1 MKNTKKKLNSQS
13 KIVKASFSGS
23 NITKYSGLNTVA
35 KYMNRQNIVK
45 VFGKSFPTV
54 WHNATKFGINQIL
67 LAITLSSI
75 SGISR
80 ICKIAAF
87 SGDGLVKALLKLDK
101 AINENAISVTLKN
114 LGQSGARKLQ
124 MLLLSKNARWLH
136 ESGLESITLDA
147 DSTVKS
153 VCGNQEG
160 AEKGFN
166 TTKKGAKSYHPLLV
180 FVSEMK
186 LLYHTWFRT
195 GSAYTANGIVDFLKE
210 VKASLPKNIAKV
222 FFRADSGFFSGGLFD
237 LLESFN
243 WDYLVKVKLKNLEKL
258 LQLQTWL
265 EIKGKKDVAICE
277 FIYTAKGWSKPRML
291 KAMRSVKEYAHVSY
305 LGQKQIVP
313 VYQYVCYASGYDMTT
328 IELHELYKQ
337 RSTSETW
344 IEQVKGHTMAGS
356 TLTDDFWA
364 NDILWQLSISAYN
377 ISVMMRQKKNKFKQQ
392 EHRSFID
399 WFIAVPAK
407 ITISGHQIEL
417 KMYEHHFYK
426 DAWEELDRLIEAA

>member
-1 MKNTKKKLNSQS
+1 MKNTKKKLKNQS
-13 KIVKASFSGS
+13 KVVKSSFTGS

-35 KYMNRQNIVK
+35 KYMNRQNIIRSISS
-45 VFGKSFPTV
+45 SFPTE
-54 WHNATKFGINQIL
+54 WHNATKFGVNQAL
-67 LAITLSSI
+67 LAITLASI
-75 SGISR
+75 SGINR
-80 ICKIAAF
+80 INRIAVF

-101 AINENAISVTLKN
+101 AINENAISATLKN

-124 MLLLSKNARWLH
+124 MLLLSKNARWLV

-166 TTKKGAKSYHPLLV
+166 TTKRGANSYHPLLV

-195 GSAYTANGIVDFLKE
+195 GSAYTANGIIEFLKE
-210 VKASLPKNIAKV
+210 VQSSLPRTVRKV
-222 FFRADSGFFSGGLFD
+222 FFRADSGFFSGNLFD
-237 LLESFN
+237 LLESYS
-243 WDYLVKVKLKNLEKL
+243 WDYLVKVKLKNLESL
-258 LQLQTWL
+258 LKAQDWTDV
-265 EIKGKKDVAICE
+265 EDSKDVAICE
-277 FIYTAKGWSKPRML
+277 FIYQAASWQHTRVL
-291 KAMRSVKEYAHVSY
+291 KAMRTVKEYVEVSY
-305 LGQKQIVP
+305 LGEITMVP
-313 VYQYVCYASGYDMTT
+313 VYQYVCYVSSYDMDAV
-328 IELHELYKQ
+328 ELHELYKQ

-344 IEQVKGHTMAGS
+344 IEQVKGHAMAGG
-356 TLTDDFWA
+356 TITNDFWA
-364 NDILWQLSISAYN
+364 NDILWQLSVFAYN
-377 ISVMMRQKKNKFKQQ
+377 ISVMMRQKKDKYKRQ

-399 WFIAVPAK
+399 WFISVPAK
-407 ITISGHQIEL
+407 ITRSGHQIEL

>member
-13 KIVKASFSGS
+13 KIVKASFTGS

-35 KYMNRQNIVK
+35 KYMNRQNIIK
-45 VFGKSFPTV
+45 VFSKSFPTV

-67 LAITLSSI
+67 IAITLSSI

-80 ICKIAAF
+80 ICRIAIF

-101 AINENAISVTLKN
+101 AINENAISATLKN

-124 MLLLSKNARWLH
+124 MLLLSKNTRWLL

-160 AEKGFN
+160 AAKGFN

-180 FVSEMK
+180 FASEMK

-210 VKASLPKNIAKV
+210 VKASLPKNIVKV

-237 LLESFN
+237 LLESFR
-243 WDYLVKVKLKNLEKL
+243 WDYLVKVKLKSLEKL
-258 LQLQTWL
+258 LQSQTWL

-277 FIYTAKGWSKPRML
+277 FSYTAKGWSKPRML
-291 KAMRSVKEYAHVSY
+291 KAMRSVKEYVSVEY

-313 VYQYVCYASGYDMTT
+313 VYQYVCYASSYDMTA

-337 RSTSETW
+337 RW
-344 IEQVKGHTMAGS
+344 
-356 TLTDDFWA
+356 
-364 NDILWQLSISAYN
+364 
-377 ISVMMRQKKNKFKQQ
+377 KNKFKQQ

-417 KMYEHHFYK
+417 RMYEHHFYK
-426 DAWEELDRLIEAA
+426 ADWEELDRLI

>member
-1 MKNTKKKLNSQS
+1 MKNTKNKLISQS
-13 KIVKASFSGS
+13 KIVKTSFTGS

-45 VFGKSFPTV
+45 IFSKSFPTV
-54 WHNATKFGINQIL
+54 WHNATKFGVNQIL
-67 LAITLSSI
+67 MTITLSSI

-87 SGDGLVKALLKLDK
+87 SGDGLVKALLKLDR
-101 AINENAISVTLKN
+101 AINENAISATLKN

-136 ESGLESITLDA
+136 ESGLESITMDA

-180 FVSEMK
+180 FVSEIK

-210 VKASLPKNIAKV
+210 VKASLPKNIVKV
-222 FFRADSGFFSGGLFD
+222 FFRADSGFFAGGLFD

-258 LQLQTWL
+258 LQLQTWV

-277 FIYTAKGWSKPRML
+277 FSYTAKSWQCSRVL
-291 KAMRSVKEYAHVSY
+291 KAMRSVKEYVEVTY
-305 LGQKQIVP
+305 LGEKQIVP
-313 VYQYVCYASGYDMTT
+313 VYQYVCYASSYDMDAMW
-328 IELHELYKQ
+328 LHELYKQ

-364 NDILWQLSISAYN
+364 NDILWQLSVLSYN

-399 WFIAVPAK
+399 WFISVPAK
-407 ITISGHQIEL
+407 ITRSGHQIEL

>member
-1 MKNTKKKLNSQS
+1 MKNTKKKLKNQS
-13 KIVKASFSGS
+13 KVVKSSFTGS

-35 KYMNRQNIVK
+35 KYMNRQNIVRSISS
-45 VFGKSFPTV
+45 SFPTE
-54 WHNATKFGINQIL
+54 WHNATKFGVNQVL
-67 LAITLSSI
+67 MAITLASI

-80 ICKIAAF
+80 ICRIAAF
-87 SGDGLVKALLKLDK
+87 SGDGLVKAMLRLDK
-101 AINENAISVTLKN
+101 AINENAISATLKN

-124 MLLLSKNARWLH
+124 KLLLSKNSGWLR
-136 ESGLESITLDA
+136 ESGLTNITLDA

-186 LLYHTWFRT
+186 LLYHTWFRS
-195 GSAYTANGIVDFLKE
+195 GSAYTANGIVEFLKE
-210 VKASLPKNIAKV
+210 VHSSLPQNIRKV
-222 FFRADSGFFSGGLFD
+222 FFRADSGFFSGNLFD
-237 LLESFN
+237 LLESFS
-243 WDYLVKVKLKNLEKL
+243 WDYLVKVKLKNLDDL
-258 LQLQTWL
+258 LKAQDWTDV
-265 EIKGKKDVAICE
+265 EDVRDVAICE
-277 FIYTAKGWSKPRML
+277 FSYQAGSWQRSRIL
-291 KAMRSVKEYAHVSY
+291 KAMRTVKEYVEVSY
-305 LGQKQIVP
+305 LGEKTMVP
-313 VYQYVCYASGYDMTT
+313 VYQYVCYISSYDMDA

-356 TLTDDFWA
+356 TLTDDFWV
-364 NDILWQLSISAYN
+364 NDIFWQLSVFAYN
-377 ISVMMRQKKNKFKQQ
+377 ISVMMRQKKDKYKRQ
-392 EHRSFID
+392 EHRSFIE
-399 WFIAVPAK
+399 WFISVPAK
-407 ITISGHQIEL
+407 ITRSGHQIEL